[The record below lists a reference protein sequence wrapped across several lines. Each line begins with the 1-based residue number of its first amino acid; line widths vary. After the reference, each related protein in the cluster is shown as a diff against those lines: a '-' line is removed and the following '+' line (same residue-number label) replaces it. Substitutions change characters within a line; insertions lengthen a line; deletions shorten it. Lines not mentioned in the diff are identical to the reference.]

1 MSRRRW
7 TIAILFSAVLLAV
20 IYAQTRGQGDASA
33 GNQPTTGQASDGTSG
48 DATGD
53 ATGDA
58 NGNDAA
64 TSDAGDHSQPG
75 NDAKPNDGSSAASK
89 GPLVWPLV
97 ILVIGIAVVLG
108 LIIVLKVNAFIALI
122 SAAIVVSLLAPGA
135 LAERISRVA
144 GAFGSSVADIGIVI
158 AMAAVIGK
166 CMLDSG
172 AADRI
177 VRAFL
182 SLLGEKRAPLALMG
196 SGFVLSIPVFFDT
209 VFYLLVPLARSMHRR
224 TGRQYMLCI
233 MAIVAGGAI
242 THTLVPPTPG
252 PLVMADN
259 LNFDVGWM
267 IMIGGLVAIPTAC
280 VGMIASFVI
289 DRLMKTPMR
298 QIGATPDPEPLDDSQ
313 LPPLWLSLMP
323 VLLPVFL
330 ISTNTVFTTIAD
342 GQHAALL
349 RNGDVLDWPALHGKL
364 RDEAARDEPS
374 PGRRIV
380 EFLWKDRLADPASRA
395 ALLAELEQRG
405 NAAEGADQERV
416 AALMK
421 ETRSRDA
428 LIALIEQEEPW
439 TDDQKNEFLSGMNQ
453 YVLPNKSFHRGGEE
467 TAFLG
472 IMLNPAARGQI
483 SKDRLRMKK
492 SDAERMNRALLESA
506 YPSLIAPHQWN
517 TLWRRA
523 ADVSAI
529 FGNAS
534 LALMISTVIAMLT
547 LVRQRKLSRKE
558 LANVAEVSLMSGG
571 VIILITAGG
580 GAFGKMLGEAQ
591 VGEAIQNLF
600 QINPEAGG
608 AGMLFLVLGFAIG
621 SLLKIA
627 QGSSTVAM
635 ITGTAMLSSIAAPEV
650 LGFHPVYLATA
661 IGGGSLIGSW
671 MNDSGFWI
679 FAKMGGLTEAETL
692 KSWSVLLIV
701 LGTTSFLITL
711 ALAKIMPLV

>member
-1 MSRRRW
+1 
-7 TIAILFSAVLLAV
+7 VLLAV
-20 IYAQTRGQGDASA
+20 VYAQSRGQGDASA
-33 GNQPTTGQASDGTSG
+33 GNEPTTGQATDG
-48 DATGD
+48 
-53 ATGDA
+53 A
-58 NGNDAA
+58 NGANGDNAASSDASDAA
-64 TSDAGDHSQPG
+64 RPGD
-75 NDAKPNDGSSAASK
+75 DAKSSENSSASSQ
-89 GPLVWPLV
+89 GPLVWPLI
-97 ILVIGIAVVLG
+97 ILGIGIAVVLG

-122 SAAIVVSLLAPGA
+122 SAAIVVSLLADGGW
-135 LAERISRVA
+135 AEKISRVA
-144 GAFGSSVADIGIVI
+144 TAFGSSVASIGIVI

-182 SLLGEKRAPLALMG
+182 HLLGVKRAPLALMG
-196 SGFVLSIPVFFDT
+196 SGFVLSVPVFFDT

-224 TGRQYMLCI
+224 TGKQYMLCI

-267 IMIGGLVAIPTAC
+267 IMVGGLVAIPTAC
-280 VGMIASFVI
+280 VGMIASFVV

-298 QIGATPDPEPLDDSQ
+298 QIGATPDPEPLDDAQ
-313 LPPLWLSLMP
+313 LPRLWVS
-323 VLLPVFL
+323 LLPVVLPVLL
-330 ISTNTVFTTIAD
+330 ISTNTVLTTIAD
-342 GQHAALL
+342 SRHAALL
-349 RNGDVLDWPALHGKL
+349 RNGDVLDWPALHAQM
-364 RDEAARDEPS
+364 RQQAANDQPS

-380 EFLWKDRLADPASRA
+380 EFAWSFNNRPIDAESRRA
-395 ALLAELEQRG
+395 YLAELEAGSSQSEASERDRLL
-405 NAAEGADQERV
+405 ARMQE
-416 AALMK
+416 A
-421 ETRSRDA
+421 RSRDA
-428 LIALIEQEEPW
+428 LISLIEQQEPL
-439 TDDQKNEFLSGMNQ
+439 TDEQQARFVAGLNDH
-453 YVLPNKSFHRGGEE
+453 VLASKGFHRGGEE

-472 IMLNPAARGQI
+472 IMLNDTARDLL
-483 SKDRLRMKK
+483 SKDRLAMKK

-506 YPSLIAPHQWN
+506 YPSLIEPHRWN
-517 TLWRRA
+517 TPWRGA
-523 ADVSAI
+523 ADISAI
-529 FGNAS
+529 FGNAN
-534 LALMISTVIAMLT
+534 LALLISTVIAMLT
-547 LVRQRKLSRKE
+547 LVRQRKLSRVE
-558 LANVAEVSLMSGG
+558 LAHVAEVSLMSGG

-580 GAFGKMLGEAQ
+580 GAFGKMLVEAK

-600 QINPEAGG
+600 QINPDAGG